1 MHRILGSRRAWPLH
15 GTANSRAIEQRA
27 LASTAEHVLM
37 QRAGLAVA
45 QLALAVAPY
54 ARRTWVVAGPGNNGG
69 DGLEAAVHLHR
80 AGHDVTVSL
89 IGGLQTQ
96 PADARAAL
104 ERAHGAGLRIE
115 AGCPA
120 QAPACDLVVDALLG
134 LGSTRAPQGDF
145 AHAVAL
151 INARGA
157 PCLAVD
163 LPTGLAADTGA
174 VGDGAAC
181 VRAAHT
187 LSLLTLKPGLFTA
200 QGRDA
205 VGEVWLDDLGVTP
218 ALEPDAWLTGAPAAR
233 GRTLQR
239 RHAQHK
245 GSFGDVVVVGGAP
258 GMGGAAVLAARA
270 ALAAGAGRAYL
281 APLDEA
287 LSTVDATRP
296 ELMLRAHAWLAAP
309 PWLAQRT
316 VVCGCGGGDEVR
328 STLPPLLHHA
338 AQLILDADAL
348 NALAGDEA
356 LRHALRARSAR
367 GLPSV
372 LTPHPLEAAR
382 LLARPLA
389 EVQADRLG
397 AARRL
402 AEAFGTV
409 VVLKGSG
416 SVVAAPAQ
424 APHVNPTGN
433 AALASPGTGDV
444 LAGWIG
450 GLWSASASTSAWTPG
465 ADATARNASAMAAA
479 LASVWWH
486 GQAAEGVGHGPL
498 RASDLIERMHALA
511 AAD

>member
-1 MHRILGSRRAWPLH
+1 MHRILGSHRAWPLY

-27 LASTAEHVLM
+27 LERTAEHGLM

-45 QLALAVAPY
+45 RLALAVAPY

-69 DGLEAAVHLHR
+69 DGLEAAAHLRR
-80 AGHDVTVSL
+80 AGHDVTVHL
-89 IGGLQTQ
+89 IGSPHAQ

-104 ERAHGAGLRIE
+104 ERARGAGVRIE
-115 AGCPA
+115 PGLPA
-120 QAPACDLVVDALLG
+120 QAPACDLVIDALLG
-134 LGSTRAPQGDF
+134 LGSTRPPRGDF
-145 AHAVAL
+145 AHAIAA
-151 INARGA
+151 INTAGA

-174 VGDGAAC
+174 VDEAADC

-205 VGEVWLDDLGVTP
+205 AGEVWLDDLGIEPTV
-218 ALEPDAWLTGAPAAR
+218 EPDAWLAGAPPAQAR
-233 GRTLQR
+233 ALR

-258 GMGGAAVLAARA
+258 GMGGAAVLAARS
-270 ALAAGAGRAYL
+270 ALAAGAGRVYL

-287 LSTVDATRP
+287 LPSIDSTRP
-296 ELMLRAHAWLAAP
+296 ELMLRERAWLAAP

-328 STLPPLLHHA
+328 AALPPLLHHA
-338 AQLILDADAL
+338 GRLVLDADAL

-356 LRHALRARSAR
+356 LRHALQARAAR
-367 GLPSV
+367 GWPSV

-402 AEAFGTV
+402 AEAFGAV

-416 SVVAAPAQ
+416 SVVAAAAQ
-424 APHVNPTGN
+424 VPHVNPTGN

-450 GLWSASASTSAWTPG
+450 GWWSAAASTSVSAPG
-465 ADATARNASAMAAA
+465 NAATARDASAWSAA

-486 GQAAEGVGHGPL
+486 GQAAQGLGRGPL

-511 AAD
+511 ASG

>member
-1 MHRILGSRRAWPLH
+1 
-15 GTANSRAIEQRA
+15 
-27 LASTAEHVLM
+27 
-37 QRAGLAVA
+37 
-45 QLALAVAPY
+45 
-54 ARRTWVVAGPGNNGG
+54 
-69 DGLEAAVHLHR
+69 
-80 AGHDVTVSL
+80 
-89 IGGLQTQ
+89 
-96 PADARAAL
+96 
-104 ERAHGAGLRIE
+104 
-115 AGCPA
+115 
-120 QAPACDLVVDALLG
+120 
-134 LGSTRAPQGDF
+134 
-145 AHAVAL
+145 
-151 INARGA
+151 
-157 PCLAVD
+157 
-163 LPTGLAADTGA
+163 
-174 VGDGAAC
+174 
-181 VRAAHT
+181 
-187 LSLLTLKPGLFTA
+187 LFTA

-205 VGEVWLDDLGVTP
+205 AGEVWLDDLGVTP
-218 ALEPDAWLTGAPAAR
+218 ALEPDAWLTGAPPAR
-233 GRTLQR
+233 GQTVQR

-270 ALAAGAGRAYL
+270 ALAAGAGRIYL
-281 APLDEA
+281 APLDEG

-296 ELMLRAHAWLAAP
+296 ELMLRARAWLAAP
-309 PWLAQRT
+309 PWLGQRT

-328 STLPPLLHHA
+328 AALPPLLHHA
-338 AQLILDADAL
+338 ARLILDADAL
-348 NALAGDEA
+348 NALASDEA

-372 LTPHPLEAAR
+372 LTPHPREAAR
-382 LLARPLA
+382 LLVLPLA

-424 APHVNPTGN
+424 VLHVNPTGN

-465 ADATARNASAMAAA
+465 ADATARNASAWAAA